1 MIQKTSLTET
11 KSNSGGG
18 GSSGMSPELRGL
30 KPTALLKSDQ
40 KNPSRFMTSEEQ
52 KDEHLRVNSN
62 LTGAGVDR
70 VGSPD
75 SKSNASNSSVGS
87 AIL

>member
-18 GSSGMSPELRGL
+18 GSGMSPELRGL

-52 KDEHLRVNSN
+52 KDEHLRISSN
-62 LTGAGVDR
+62 LTGTSGDR

-75 SKSNASNSSVGS
+75 SKSTASNSSVGS